1 MKNVEPDLL
10 ERKGGINTTY
20 ERTLR
25 DKLITLIKGFW
36 YDTVE
41 NIILNKQRFLY
52 EKNYANEEN
61 EPFVSV
67 YTPTYNRSSILVE
80 RAISSV
86 IRQSYKN
93 FEYIVVGDSCTDD
106 TEQQI
111 EKVGD
116 SRIRFYN
123 LPKRGYRYPPTVEN
137 HWYAGPVVPANAAL
151 RMARGRWIARI
162 DDDDMWTDDHIESLL
177 RSAQEGNYEFVTGDS
192 LIEKEGI
199 RKIGKGNK
207 VFSKYYFPKDK
218 SFKGRNPY
226 VGSTSSFFYRSYLKI
241 FKYNIDCWRKNWNR
255 VNDIDLIV
263 RFANA
268 GVIFG
273 HLDKVVTYIIPRPGE
288 TTIASDAYIKD
299 AENKLRHFEFK
310 SK

>member
-1 MKNVEPDLL
+1 MKTAESDQS
-10 ERKGGINTTY
+10 ERRGGINTTY
-20 ERTLR
+20 KRTLR
-25 DKLITLIKGFW
+25 DILITIKKGIW
-36 YDTVE
+36 YDTAE
-41 NIILNKQRFLY
+41 KIILSRQRFLHKKDY
-52 EKNYANEEN
+52 IDEGK

-93 FEYIVVGDSCTDD
+93 IEYIVVGDCCTDD

-111 EKVGD
+111 KKVGD
-116 SRIRFYN
+116 PRIRFYN

-137 HWYAGPVVPANAAL
+137 HWYAGPVVAANTAL
-151 RMARGRWIARI
+151 RMIKGNWIARI

-177 RSAQEGNYEFVTGDS
+177 RCAQEGNYEFVTGDS
-192 LIEKEGI
+192 LTEREGI
-199 RKIGKGNK
+199 RKIRKGNK

-255 VNDIDLIV
+255 VNDIDLVV
-263 RFANA
+263 RLANA
-268 GVIFG
+268 GAIFG
-273 HLDKVVTYIIPRPGE
+273 HLDKVVTYITPRPGE
-288 TTIASDAYIKD
+288 TTVASDAYMKD